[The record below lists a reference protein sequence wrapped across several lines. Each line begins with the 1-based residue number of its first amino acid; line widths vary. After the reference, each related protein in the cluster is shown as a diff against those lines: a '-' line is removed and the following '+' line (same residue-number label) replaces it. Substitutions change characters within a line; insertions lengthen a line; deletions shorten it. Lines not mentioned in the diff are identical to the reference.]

1 FLRHFMAGGVSASNS
16 LETKIRSRVK
26 TEESVL
32 AESTVVCLG
41 WAKAGAVI
49 AKHRINADAR
59 RTEGV
64 LQMGFFMVIISA
76 NSGLVEIGSPCRH
89 EAPLSQNT
97 MLPSTVP
104 TLWEEIGDHG
114 PAPRLGVSQAPWPT
128 GQPAVW

>member
-1 FLRHFMAGGVSASNS
+1 MAGGVSASNS

-32 AESTVVCLG
+32 AESTVSCLG

-76 NSGLVEIGSPCRH
+76 NFV
-89 EAPLSQNT
+89 LSQNT
-97 MLPSTVP
+97 PLPSMCLP
-104 TLWEEIGDHG
+104 FGS
-114 PAPRLGVSQAPWPT
+114 R
-128 GQPAVW
+128 